1 VSERLRSVMVE
12 CAELARAGRL
22 PAPFHGCAHGA
33 GGGPAMGVLQPPVAL
48 APRARV
54 AAAPASAAPIIVY
67 DRDTPLGGTASTAR
81 PTREH
86 RPQATPRYPATMRRV
101 A

>member
-1 VSERLRSVMVE
+1 MVE
-12 CAELARAGRL
+12 CAELARAGRV

-48 APRARV
+48 APTPRL
-54 AAAPASAAPIIVY
+54 AAAPAFPGPIIVY
-67 DRDTPLGGTASTAR
+67 DRDTAADSTA
-81 PTREH
+81 PLAQPNREQW
-86 RPQATPRYPATMRRV
+86 PQATPRYPAAMRRV

>member
-1 VSERLRSVMVE
+1 MVE
-12 CAELARAGRL
+12 CAELARAGRT

-48 APRARV
+48 APK
-54 AAAPASAAPIIVY
+54 PASTAFAGPVIVY
-67 DRDTPLGGTASTAR
+67 DRDAVPLVPAPIAQPS
-81 PTREH
+81 REH
-86 RPQATPRYPATMRRV
+86 RHHATPRDPAIMRRV